1 MKTIAGGLVAAFALM
16 LSASTAMAHPE
27 DESLPDSAAVMEY
40 QIVLSLTPD
49 DCKTRNKLAAVY
61 ARMGKLD
68 AAENEYRQVLAKDA
82 ANADAKEGLRLT
94 SMKRG
99 K

>member
-1 MKTIAGGLVAAFALM
+1 MKMIANGLVAAAL
-16 LSASTAMAHPE
+16 LFYACPAMAHPE

-49 DCKTRNKLAAVY
+49 DCMTRNKLAAVY

-68 AAENEYRQVLAKDA
+68 AAENEYRKVLAKDA

-94 SMKRG
+94 SMKRV